1 MGSNRAKRRAAIKR
15 HNEWAEINRKAEN
28 LEDLGLRYVKWV
40 ASKANKYHGLN
51 VTEDMIKQYYT
62 ALIEDDRSIGIK
74 LSSREDYLHE
84 ADIAARDLFNDY
96 KKKIKK
102 VDGDVR
108 VTNLRVLSNKQAE
121 NLQQAYQRATGIR
134 LDFEKIKYGQYNDLL
149 NKYIEEETKEKTE
162 EAAQV

>member
-1 MGSNRAKRRAAIKR
+1 MGSNRAKRRSAIKR
-15 HNEWAEINRKAEN
+15 HKEWAEINRKAKN

-51 VTEDMIKQYYT
+51 VSEDTIKQYYM

-96 KKKIKK
+96 KKKIEK

-108 VTNLRVLSNKQAE
+108 VTHLRVLSNKQAE
-121 NLQQAYQRATGIR
+121 NLQKAYQNATGIR

-162 EAAQV
+162 AAAQV